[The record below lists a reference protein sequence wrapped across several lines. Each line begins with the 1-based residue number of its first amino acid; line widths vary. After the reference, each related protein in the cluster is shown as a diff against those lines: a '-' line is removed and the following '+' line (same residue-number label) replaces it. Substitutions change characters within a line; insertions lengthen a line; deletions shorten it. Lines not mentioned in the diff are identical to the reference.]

1 MLRRFFS
8 FFELSSRLSQLWD
21 IETPRRAARILK
33 RLAAVS
39 GVLTTRCVD
48 AELLRA
54 MERLRDLRR
63 SSTASKSRAAA
74 VLVLRALADATPAL
88 VYAKRTELVRTIWNA
103 VCDMRADVRADAILA
118 FKSVM
123 RVVASRDHS
132 EAGGV
137 VDELAGRIIAVL
149 KAESPAPDSVHG
161 CLLALGTLLD
171 NSFAGKYLRPRFP
184 DLCHVALG
192 FENDRDPLVR
202 GAVASVVPLLAA
214 SSPMQF
220 AVGGFLEEAFCFLAR
235 VLRSE
240 EASLEEQS
248 AALVALGE
256 TALAVGGESFSR
268 YLEDALVLVREAL
281 TPRPMAVVN
290 GHQSMANLA
299 PAAVKRKGRPGAHRR
314 TRSIGEGAVSVKD
327 LQHGI
332 GTGGGKANG
341 VAGGAVLDQAYGR
354 KKKRADALACVGLLA
369 RAVSG
374 RRDVGKG
381 SVVRFGRRLH
391 RLLPAMFSGELSEE
405 LVAALQSVV
414 ASEPRLLPAVLVR
427 FLSAAVAVLAPGAA
441 PIDANQSPSVSQSP
455 SETNLHKR
463 PSHANLSHMAAASS
477 LASLRPSP
485 SRMSSGSWHPRQGG
499 NSGSIG
505 YGRTGALNSSSSC
518 LEVVSDSLRGVNG
531 HLSASPSSSPA
542 NMLMMPHGSATL
554 VVRGDG
560 AVAPNAIRNGLLSA
574 NCSMASLSS
583 AGMLN
588 GASGTGDV
596 PFLEGSPPRERS
608 GYARTGSRGDLL
620 SASAHGLGSNSDQR
634 VPLTRQPSLASCRP
648 DERIAGTGQ
657 GASESSLLLA
667 LSAVIKFDFS
677 SLPAGYVCDFVRFAV
692 LPHTDARSTAIRHAA
707 VIASAHLLAAASD
720 SAARAYDS
728 AAVAQYGYARGAPTS
743 DESGCVTGHQDQS
756 GLLSPDGVAPRIV
769 PLGGCASCC
778 WTGTQLRR
786 DVAEL
791 LSLLLSVA
799 VADTDASIR
808 LAALK
813 GLDDSRFNVYL
824 AQPESLRT
832 QLLCLYDEKL
842 AVKEQAVA
850 LAGHQA
856 GCNPAHALPALRK
869 LLMQLL
875 VTLRCPGHAL
885 LHARAHAAKLLSL
898 LIRYAPRLVTPYVR
912 AILVALI
919 ARLRDARASGDTA
932 AAGPVLTAVGDL
944 AGGGTDLRPYLAD
957 LLPLVVASLQLESAQ
972 AEFRKAALRALSR
985 LVQNTG
991 CVVEPY
997 RRFRALLPS
1006 LLRTLRFES
1015 DASVR
1020 LDIEILLGTLGA
1032 VDPDEFKYAALPSL
1046 AGTATTRRVSGMTS
1060 APDEA
1065 SVPEIGAALALSNVA
1080 AWGLGEAD
1088 DPAGLPGSFVPP
1100 GGRAGGAAG
1109 VVAGAGPDAAP
1120 RGAPGPCG
1128 PGVLGGANG
1137 PGLAGGGPGNRPGSQ
1152 LVWSRSELRT
1162 ESLVGRLSH
1171 PFTANAEYFPSAAL
1185 DALHRILADG
1195 RLSHYHCEAVGAVV
1209 QIIQSL
1215 DAKCVPFLP
1224 AVIPRLLWLLRPQVE
1239 STTVKF
1245 REVVFK
1251 RLGEVVTVARQHL
1264 RPHLSDILALIAHYW
1279 DAETELVCQ
1288 VLMLVERLCR
1298 ALGDEFRPLIPA
1310 LLPPMLGALHAD
1322 RTSERAVAEHVL
1334 RTLETFGNQLDDHVA
1349 LTLPAVLVLACDA
1362 SAVHG
1367 ARLHALTTFSR
1378 LVRRLPVADLASCLI
1393 HPLARILAGR
1403 GEQGFSRSPSLQN
1416 IPAAAGGGA
1425 SSSATSDVPAA
1436 AGRRLSAGMGTISR
1450 PPARG
1455 VPVGSAGLSSSP
1467 SGQELLHHSYTGSA
1481 DLVSPMSSGLLHLA
1495 RRGSAA
1501 NLARLGNDVAAGSA
1515 VAAAPT
1521 AHPGASPSLSRVQSS
1536 NTLSGFGVDAS
1547 TRGGMV
1553 AVLPFAACRA
1563 LIAVAAQTTAA
1574 FGIFVPTLVKA
1585 LTRQGFRDAEF
1596 EALLME
1602 FGVVAYPAAPSPPVP
1617 APGGPGMLS
1626 TPGARGRH
1634 LRNASISD
1642 LHSVQSALSLQDLD
1656 SSSSRAP
1663 KGSANAAGGGGTVSS
1678 ASGAMR
1684 VHVNAKLLSQVWE
1697 VGRRSTK
1704 EDWEEWIQSLGFA
1717 LFSESGSPALRACRL
1732 LAEVYAPISRELF
1745 NAAFLSC
1752 WTELDTT
1759 DQTELACALDAALSA
1774 ETLPPHALQMLLSLV
1789 EFMEHDEKPLP
1800 IDIGRLASMA
1810 CRCGAHAKALHYK
1823 EAEYQQDPSAAVSGA
1838 DGLISIYDSL
1848 GQRESAVGALVDYE
1862 RRFGV
1867 LVKEQWYEKLQR
1879 WEDALVAYD
1888 GPLDASASGSAL
1900 SPQGVGGQ
1908 DVRGFGGDP
1917 SANSNQLPQLSTWDR
1932 TRGRLRCLNQ
1942 LGQWRRMD
1950 AEVAVAW
1957 AEADGDTRARSQL
1970 AQEGAASVAF
1980 DLGRWD
1986 AFAERIAYVPL
1997 NTFTGAFYRALLSI
2011 HNGQHERAT
2020 TLISEARREL
2030 DAGLTARVGEGYP
2043 RAYVQVLDAQLLVEM
2058 GESVEFLKRPSP
2070 YAKRRLAET
2079 WARRLAGCR
2088 EDHFTWYRTLM
2099 VRSMVLTAEEN
2110 QSSWLHFASICHNV
2124 GRLPM
2129 ASEALRRLLPPPPS
2143 ELDVERDVSQWDPGY
2158 VMPRVSPDVGYAF
2171 LKHLWVAG
2179 RRVDAYRALDL
2190 TAPAIVRLRARYGG
2204 RLPARHFLKLSKW
2217 ARQLR
2222 EDTASSGVDP
2232 SALSGSGVNVSPER
2246 ELGFV
2251 RTATRLA
2258 PDWYKGWH
2266 VFASLSAE
2274 AAETAGALRRR
2285 TNAGAEGL
2293 PRSPHAP
2300 HLSTSGFNNLS
2311 GSLNVGRMEVSR
2323 SMKSHIIDAVQS
2335 FFRAISFGGRT
2346 RLQDVLKLL
2355 TLWFRYGGVS
2365 DVNTVLVEGFNSTE
2379 PEVWLNVVPQMIA
2392 RLHAP
2397 SKPVRDGVKA
2407 LLIRIGRAHPQ
2418 ALVYPLTVAAKSQHR
2433 VRSAAAAEVLMA
2445 MRIHSERLVE
2455 QAELVSRE
2463 LIRVAILWHELWH
2476 EGLEEASR
2484 LCFGEHNRDGMLEVV
2499 EPLHNMMEQGPVTAR
2514 EVAFA
2519 REFGRDLAE
2528 AAEWCR
2534 RFRASKRQADL
2545 NQAWDLYYH
2554 VFKRINRKLTSMTTL
2569 ELRSVSPNL
2578 LAASSLELAVPGT
2591 YSATNAR
2598 PGGGGVVTIEGFA
2611 PTLTVISSKQRPR
2624 RLVMYGSDGLEHTFL
2639 LKGHEDMRQ
2648 DERVMQLFGL
2658 VNELLRQS
2666 AETASQDVLIKRF
2679 SVIPLS
2685 PNSGLIGWVPRCDT
2699 LHKLVREY
2707 RERRNCL
2714 LNVEHRLLMQMA
2726 PDYDHLPLL
2735 HKVEVFEW
2743 ALSNTTGADI
2753 ARVLWLKSRNA
2764 EMWLD
2769 RRTNFTRSLATMSM
2783 VGYLLG
2789 LGDRHPS
2796 NLMLERASGKVLHI
2810 DFGDCFEVAQK
2821 REKFPER
2828 VPFRLT
2834 RMLVNAMEVCGV
2846 DGYFRHTAEAVM
2858 TVMRY
2863 NKASLMV
2870 MLEAFVHDPLIN
2882 WRLLTDAAAVP
2893 DPLPRNSRAPMLDH
2907 DGGTSVLAAAATDAF
2922 NPAVSASSF
2931 SVRFAAGGSSLS
2943 DMASRERAAAAAAA
2957 AATTTGGNDGGAGDS
2972 AYAGVDGEPEEL
2984 GEPGLVAGM
2993 SLSQSVRRDLQ
3004 RAAAPDGSTQFVQAL
3019 NQAVNRQA
3027 VAAIQRVSNKLT
3039 GRDFEYN
3046 HVHDVPAQ
3054 VERLIQQA
3062 VDPERLCIAY
3072 SGWCGWW

>member
-1 MLRRFFS
+1 MSNVSTISPRALPVLENVGTQLQTLYSSPNQAERFAGIAALDELLDLDGEDYRSRVQRTYNGLRVI
-8 FFELSSRLSQLWD
+8 LTKLWD

-427 FLSAAVAVLAPGAA
+427 FLSAA
-441 PIDANQSPSVSQSP
+441 
-455 SETNLHKR
+455 
-463 PSHANLSHMAAASS
+463 
-477 LASLRPSP
+477 
-485 SRMSSGSWHPRQGG
+485 
-499 NSGSIG
+499 
-505 YGRTGALNSSSSC
+505 
-518 LEVVSDSLRGVNG
+518 
-531 HLSASPSSSPA
+531 
-542 NMLMMPHGSATL
+542 
-554 VVRGDG
+554 
-560 AVAPNAIRNGLLSA
+560 
-574 NCSMASLSS
+574 
-583 AGMLN
+583 
-588 GASGTGDV
+588 
-596 PFLEGSPPRERS
+596 
-608 GYARTGSRGDLL
+608 
-620 SASAHGLGSNSDQR
+620 
-634 VPLTRQPSLASCRP
+634 
-648 DERIAGTGQ
+648 
-657 GASESSLLLA
+657 
-667 LSAVIKFDFS
+667 
-677 SLPAGYVCDFVRFAV
+677 
-692 LPHTDARSTAIRHAA
+692 
-707 VIASAHLLAAASD
+707 
-720 SAARAYDS
+720 
-728 AAVAQYGYARGAPTS
+728 
-743 DESGCVTGHQDQS
+743 
-756 GLLSPDGVAPRIV
+756 
-769 PLGGCASCC
+769 
-778 WTGTQLRR
+778 LRR

-850 LAGHQA
+850 LAGRQA

-1020 LDIEILLGTLGA
+1020 LDIEVLLGTLGA

-1137 PGLAGGGPGNRPGSQ
+1137 PGLAGGGSGNRPGSQ

-1425 SSSATSDVPAA
+1425 SSSATSD
-1436 AGRRLSAGMGTISR
+1436 
-1450 PPARG
+1450 
-1455 VPVGSAGLSSSP
+1455 
-1467 SGQELLHHSYTGSA
+1467 
-1481 DLVSPMSSGLLHLA
+1481 
-1495 RRGSAA
+1495 
-1501 NLARLGNDVAAGSA
+1501 
-1515 VAAAPT
+1515 
-1521 AHPGASPSLSRVQSS
+1521 
-1536 NTLSGFGVDAS
+1536 
-1547 TRGGMV
+1547 
-1553 AVLPFAACRA
+1553 
-1563 LIAVAAQTTAA
+1563 TTAA

-2158 VMPRVSPDVGYAF
+2158 VLPRVSPDVGYAF

-2379 PEVWLNVVPQMIA
+2379 PEVWLDVVPQMIA

>member
-1 MLRRFFS
+1 
-8 FFELSSRLSQLWD
+8 
-21 IETPRRAARILK
+21 
-33 RLAAVS
+33 
-39 GVLTTRCVD
+39 
-48 AELLRA
+48 
-54 MERLRDLRR
+54 MERLRDLRQ

-123 RVVASRDHS
+123 RVVASRDHA

-137 VDELAGRIIAVL
+137 VDELAVRIIAVL
-149 KAESPAPDSVHG
+149 KAESPAADSVHG

-248 AALVALGE
+248 AALVALGQ

-268 YLEDALVLVREAL
+268 YLEDALALVCEAL
-281 TPRPMAVVN
+281 TPRPVPSSN
-290 GHQSMANLA
+290 GHLSLTNLM
-299 PAAVKRKGRPGAHRR
+299 PAAGKRKGRTGSHRR
-314 TRSIGEGAVSVKD
+314 TQSISEGVVTAKD
-327 LQHGI
+327 VQHGN

-341 VAGGAVLDQAYGR
+341 VAALTAVDQAYGR

-405 LVAALQSVV
+405 LVDALQSVV

-441 PIDANQSPSVSQSP
+441 PVDPNQSPSISQSP
-455 SETNLHKR
+455 SETNLRKR

-477 LASLRPSP
+477 LASLRPTS
-485 SRMSSGSWHPRQGG
+485 SRTSSGPWHPRQGG
-499 NSGSIG
+499 SAGGVG
-505 YGRTGALNSSSSC
+505 YARTGAVTPSSSC

-554 VVRGDG
+554 VIRGDG
-560 AVAPNAIRNGLLSA
+560 AGAPSAIRNGLLSA
-574 NCSMASLSS
+574 NCSMASSS
-583 AGMLN
+583 SVGMLN
-588 GASGTGDV
+588 AAGGAGDG
-596 PFLEGSPPRERS
+596 PFSEGSPPRERS

-620 SASAHGLGSNSDQR
+620 SASAHGTAPHSDQR
-634 VPLTRQPSLASCRP
+634 VPLTRQASLASCRS
-648 DERIAGTGQ
+648 DERVPGVGP

-667 LSAVIKFDFS
+667 LSAVIKFDFA
-677 SLPAGYVCDFVRFAV
+677 SLPASYVCDFVRFAV
-692 LPHTDARSTAIRHAA
+692 LPHTDARSTAVRHAA
-707 VIASAHLLAAASD
+707 VVASAHLLAAASD
-720 SAARAYDS
+720 SAERAYNA
-728 AAVAQYGYARGAPTS
+728 AAVAQYGFIRRTSTGDESEGARGRL
-743 DESGCVTGHQDQS
+743 DRS
-756 GLLSPDGVAPRIV
+756 GLRLPDGVAPRVV
-769 PLGGCASCC
+769 PAGGCESCC

-850 LAGHQA
+850 LAGRQA

-972 AEFRKAALRALSR
+972 AEFKKAALRALSR

-991 CVVEPY
+991 YVVEPY

-1046 AGTATTRRVSGMTS
+1046 AGTATTRRVSGMATAS
-1060 APDEA
+1060 DES

-1080 AWGLGEAD
+1080 AWGLGETD

-1100 GGRAGGAAG
+1100 GGRAGAAAG

-1120 RGAPGPCG
+1120 RGAPGPG
-1128 PGVLGGANG
+1128 GTGGLGGANG
-1137 PGLAGGGPGNRPGSQ
+1137 PGQAGGGAGDRPGSQ

-1310 LLPPMLGALHAD
+1310 LLPPMLGALHSD

-1393 HPLARILAGR
+1393 HPLARILSGR
-1403 GEQGFSRSPSLQN
+1403 GEQSFSRSPSLQN
-1416 IPAAAGGGA
+1416 IPAAGVGAAYAGV
-1425 SSSATSDVPAA
+1425 SSDVPAA
-1436 AGRRLSAGMGTISR
+1436 AGRRLSAGVGTISR

-1467 SGQELLHHSYTGSA
+1467 AGHEVQHHSYTGSG
-1481 DLVSPMSSGLLHLA
+1481 DLVSPMASGLLHLA

-1501 NLARLGNDVAAGSA
+1501 NLARLGNDATAGTGVAATA
-1515 VAAAPT
+1515 T
-1521 AHPGASPSLSRVQSS
+1521 AHPGASPSISRVQSA
-1536 NTLSGFGVDAS
+1536 NTLNGFGADVS
-1547 TRGGMV
+1547 GRGGMV
-1553 AVLPFAACRA
+1553 AALPYAACRA

-1602 FGVVAYPAAPSPPVP
+1602 FGAVAYPTAPSPPVP
-1617 APGGPGMLS
+1617 ASGGPLS

-1634 LRNASISD
+1634 LRNASFSD
-1642 LHSVQSALSLQDLD
+1642 LNSVQSVLSLQDMD
-1656 SSSSRAP
+1656 MTSSRAP
-1663 KGSANAAGGGGTVSS
+1663 KGSANAAGGGGAVST

-1823 EAEYQQDPSAAVSGA
+1823 EAEYQQDPSAAVSGP

-1848 GQRESAVGALVDYE
+1848 GQRESAVGALKDYE

-1888 GPLDASASGSAL
+1888 NPLDSSTSGSAL
-1900 SPQGVGGQ
+1900 SPHVVGGQ
-1908 DVRGFGGDP
+1908 DVRGFGGDQGA
-1917 SANSNQLPQLSTWDR
+1917 SSNQLPQLSVWDR

-1950 AEVAVAW
+1950 AEIAVAW

-1986 AFAERIAYVPL
+1986 SFAERIAYVPL

-2143 ELDVERDVSQWDPGY
+2143 ELDVERDVSQWDPAY
-2158 VMPRVSPDVGYAF
+2158 VLPRVSPDVGYAF

-2179 RRVDAYRALDL
+2179 RRVDAYSALDL
-2190 TAPAIVRLRARYGG
+2190 TAPAIVRLRTRYGG

-2222 EDTASSGVDP
+2222 EETASSGVDP
-2232 SALSGSGVNVSPER
+2232 TTLSESGVNVSPER
-2246 ELGFV
+2246 ELSFV

-2274 AAETAGALRRR
+2274 TAETAGAQRRR
-2285 TNAGAEGL
+2285 ANASADGL
-2293 PRSPHAP
+2293 TRSPHA
-2300 HLSTSGFNNLS
+2300 SQSGTSGFNNLS
-2311 GSLNVGRMEVSR
+2311 GSLNVGRLEVSR
-2323 SMKSHIIDAVQS
+2323 VMKSHLIDAVQS

-2379 PEVWLNVVPQMIA
+2379 PEVWLDVVPQMIA

-2433 VRSAAAAEVLMA
+2433 VRSAAAADVLMA

-2591 YSATNAR
+2591 YSATNSR

-2624 RLVMYGSDGLEHTFL
+2624 RLVMYGSDGQEHTFL

-2666 AETASQDVLIKRF
+2666 SATASQDVLIKRF

-2893 DPLPRNSRAPMLDH
+2893 DPLPRNSRAPMSDH

-2943 DMASRERAAAAAAA
+2943 DMASRERVAAAAAA
-2957 AATTTGGNDGGAGDS
+2957 AATTAGGNDGGGGDGG
-2972 AYAGVDGEPEEL
+2972 YAGGDGEPEEV
-2984 GEPGLVAGM
+2984 GEPGLAAGM

>member
-1 MLRRFFS
+1 
-8 FFELSSRLSQLWD
+8 
-21 IETPRRAARILK
+21 
-33 RLAAVS
+33 
-39 GVLTTRCVD
+39 
-48 AELLRA
+48 

-63 SSTASKSRAAA
+63 SSAASKSRAAA

-103 VCDMRADVRADAILA
+103 VCDVRADVRADAILA

-149 KAESPAPDSVHG
+149 KAESPAADSVHG

-171 NSFAGKYLRPRFP
+171 NPFAGKYLRPRFP

-248 AALVALGE
+248 AALVALGQ

-281 TPRPMAVVN
+281 TPRPVASSN
-290 GHQSMANLA
+290 GHQSMVNLT
-299 PAAVKRKGRPGAHRR
+299 PPTGKRKGRAGTHRR
-314 TRSIGEGAVSVKD
+314 TKSIGEGAAISAE
-327 LQHGI
+327 LHHGS
-332 GTGGGKANG
+332 GAGGGKANG
-341 VAGGAVLDQAYGR
+341 VAGLAPADQAYGR
-354 KKKRADALACVGLLA
+354 KKKRADALECVGLLA

-427 FLSAAVAVLAPGAA
+427 FLSAAMAVLAPGAA
-441 PIDANQSPSVSQSP
+441 PVDASQSPSLSQSP
-455 SETNLHKR
+455 SETNLRKR
-463 PSHANLSHMAAASS
+463 PSHANLAHMAAASS
-477 LASLRPSP
+477 LASLRPTP
-485 SRMSSGSWHPRQGG
+485 PRTGSGAWHPRQGG
-499 NSGSIG
+499 NTGSIG
-505 YGRTGALNSSSSC
+505 YGRTGAVNSSSSC

-560 AVAPNAIRNGLLSA
+560 AGAPSAIRNGLLSA
-574 NCSMASLSS
+574 SCSVASLPSV
-583 AGMLN
+583 GMLN
-588 GASGTGDV
+588 GASGGGDV
-596 PFLEGSPPRERS
+596 PFVESSPPRER
-608 GYARTGSRGDLL
+608 GHARTGSRADMLP
-620 SASAHGLGSNSDQR
+620 AAAHGTGPHTDQR
-634 VPLTRQPSLASCRP
+634 ASLTRQPSAASCRS
-648 DERIAGTGQ
+648 DQRISGAGPGV
-657 GASESSLLLA
+657 SESSLLLA

-677 SLPAGYVCDFVRFAV
+677 SLPASYVCDFVRFAV
-692 LPHTDARSTAIRHAA
+692 LPHTDARSTAVRHAA
-707 VIASAHLLAAASD
+707 VVASAHLLAAASD
-720 SAARAYDS
+720 SAARAYDA
-728 AAVAQYGYARGAPTS
+728 AAVAQYGDARGVPTG
-743 DESGCVTGHQDQS
+743 DESGCGTGRPDQS
-756 GLLSPDGVAPRIV
+756 RVLSPAGLAPRIV
-769 PLGGCASCC
+769 PAGGCASCC

-808 LAALK
+808 LAALR

-842 AVKEQAVA
+842 AVKERAVA
-850 LAGHQA
+850 LAGRQA

-972 AEFRKAALRALSR
+972 AEFKKAALRALSR

-991 CVVEPY
+991 FVVEPY

-1020 LDIEILLGTLGA
+1020 LDIEVLLGTLGA

-1046 AGTATTRRVSGMTS
+1046 AGTATTRRVSGMTA

-1080 AWGLGEAD
+1080 AWGLGETD
-1088 DPAGLPGSFVPP
+1088 DPVGLPGSFVPP
-1100 GGRAGGAAG
+1100 GGRAAGAAAG
-1109 VVAGAGPDAAP
+1109 VVAGAGPDAVNRGATGP
-1120 RGAPGPCG
+1120 GVAGAPGG
-1128 PGVLGGANG
+1128 ASAPGQ
-1137 PGLAGGGPGNRPGSQ
+1137 AGGGTGSAPGTQ

-1279 DAETELVCQ
+1279 DAENELVCQ

-1322 RTSERAVAEHVL
+1322 RTAERAVAEHVL

-1403 GEQGFSRSPSLQN
+1403 GEQGFSRSPSLQD
-1416 IPAAAGGGA
+1416 IPAAAGGA
-1425 SSSATSDVPAA
+1425 APPSVSSHVPAA

-1455 VPVGSAGLSSSP
+1455 VPGGSAGLSSSP
-1467 SGQELLHHSYTGSA
+1467 SGHEVQQHSYTGSA
-1481 DLVSPMSSGLLHLA
+1481 DFVSPMSSGLLHLA

-1501 NLARLGNDVAAGSA
+1501 NLARLGNDVSAGGG
-1515 VAAAPT
+1515 VAAPA
-1521 AHPGASPSLSRVQSS
+1521 AHPGASPSLSRVQSAS
-1536 NTLSGFGVDAS
+1536 TLNGFGADS
-1547 TRGGMV
+1547 GGRGGVV
-1553 AVLPFAACRA
+1553 AALPYAACRA
-1563 LIAVAAQTTAA
+1563 LTAVAAQTTAA

-1602 FGVVAYPAAPSPPVP
+1602 FGVMAYPAAPSPPVP
-1617 APGGPGMLS
+1617 APGGLPTSG
-1626 TPGARGRH
+1626 TRGRH
-1634 LRNASISD
+1634 LRNSSFSD
-1642 LHSVQSALSLQDLD
+1642 LNSVQSVLSLQDMD
-1656 SSSSRAP
+1656 TSSSRAP
-1663 KGSANAAGGGGTVSS
+1663 KGSANAAGGGGAVNP

-1823 EAEYQQDPSAAVSGA
+1823 EAEYQQDPSAAVSGP

-1888 GPLDASASGSAL
+1888 SPLDAGSSGSAL
-1900 SPQGVGGQ
+1900 LNPGVGGQ
-1908 DVRGFGGDP
+1908 DVRGFGRDP
-1917 SANSNQLPQLSTWDR
+1917 GASSSQLPQLSAWDR

-1970 AQEGAASVAF
+1970 AQECAASVAF

-1986 AFAERIAYVPL
+1986 SFAERIAYVPL

-2058 GESVEFLKRPSP
+2058 GESVELLKRPSP

-2110 QSSWLHFASICHNV
+2110 QSSWLHFAGICHKV

-2143 ELDVERDVSQWDPGY
+2143 ELDVERDVSEWDPAY
-2158 VMPRVSPDVGYAF
+2158 VLPRVSPDVGYAF

-2179 RRVDAYRALDL
+2179 RRVDAYSALDL
-2190 TAPAIVRLRARYGG
+2190 TAPAIVRIRARYGG

-2222 EDTASSGVDP
+2222 EETASSGVDP
-2232 SALSGSGVNVSPER
+2232 ATLLESGVNVSPER
-2246 ELGFV
+2246 ELSFV

-2274 AAETAGALRRR
+2274 AAETAGAIRRR
-2285 TNAGAEGL
+2285 ASAGVEGL
-2293 PRSPHAP
+2293 PRSPHGS
-2300 HLSTSGFNNLS
+2300 HLGSSGFNNLS
-2311 GSLNVGRMEVSR
+2311 GGFNVGRLEVSR
-2323 SMKSHIIDAVQS
+2323 VMKSHLIDAVQS
-2335 FFRAISFGGRT
+2335 FFRSISFGGRT

-2379 PEVWLNVVPQMIA
+2379 PEVWLDVVPQMIA

-2433 VRSAAAAEVLMA
+2433 VRSAAAADVLMA

-2499 EPLHNMMEQGPVTAR
+2499 EPLHNMMEQGPVTSR

-2534 RFRASKRQADL
+2534 RFRASKRQSDL

-2591 YSATNAR
+2591 YSATNSR

-2624 RLVMYGSDGLEHTFL
+2624 RLVMYGSDGEEHTFL

-2666 AETASQDVLIKRF
+2666 SATASQDVLIKRF

-2893 DPLPRNSRAPMLDH
+2893 DPLPRNSRAPMDH

-2957 AATTTGGNDGGAGDS
+2957 ASTTAGGHDGGGGDG
-2972 AYAGVDGEPEEL
+2972 AFGGADGEPEEV
-2984 GEPGLVAGM
+2984 GEPGLTAGM

-3004 RAAAPDGSTQFVQAL
+3004 RAAAPDGSSQFVQAL